1 MDYYDEWRI
10 DLLPEERLNI
20 IYADWESWDADA
32 AEFEHL
38 MINICLEC
46 GNALY
51 DGVCE
56 VCPDE

>member
-1 MDYYDEWRI
+1 METTDEWTLRTI
-10 DLLPEERLNI
+10 EEELDI
-20 IYADWESWDADA
+20 LYLDWESWYD

-56 VCPDE
+56 VCE